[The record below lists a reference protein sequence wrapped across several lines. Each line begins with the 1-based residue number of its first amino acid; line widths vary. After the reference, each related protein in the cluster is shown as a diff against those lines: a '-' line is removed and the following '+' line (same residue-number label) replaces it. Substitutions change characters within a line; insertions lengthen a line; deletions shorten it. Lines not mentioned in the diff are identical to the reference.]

1 MEGATQT
8 APRPV
13 RLAGGP
19 ISWGVCEVPGWGV
32 QLPPERVLAGM
43 RAAGLTAVEAGP
55 DGYLGATA
63 ATVSR
68 LLGEH
73 GLRLVGGFVPAVLHL
88 PDEREASFSNVERVA
103 TLYAEAGAEILVS
116 AVATD
121 LAWSPRTPLAA
132 AAWSAV
138 FDGLDRLDE
147 LAARHGLRHALHPHV
162 GTLVETADDVER
174 VLEGSDVGLCLD
186 TGHLVL
192 GGVDPVAFARD
203 AAERIVHVHLKD
215 VRTDLADALRRGEL
229 TLLEATRRGVFLPLG
244 DGGAPIAETIDA
256 LAAAGYDGWY
266 VLEQDTTLAAN
277 APAESETRP
286 IDDTRHSLAYLR
298 RLGLVDRAAPAGQ
311 AREVSGTR

>member
-32 QLPPERVLAGM
+32 QLPPERVLAEM

-55 DGYLGATA
+55 DGYLGSTA

-68 LLGEH
+68 LLAEH

-88 PDEREASFSNVERVA
+88 PGEREGSFSNIERVA
-103 TLYAEAGAEILVS
+103 TLYAQAGAEILVS

-121 LAWSPRTPLAA
+121 TAWSPRKPLASG
-132 AAWSAV
+132 AWDAIL
-138 FDGLDRLDE
+138 DGLDRLDE

-174 VLEGSDVGLCLD
+174 VVEGSDVGLCLD

-192 GGVDPVAFARD
+192 GGVDTIALARD

-229 TLLEATRRGVFLPLG
+229 TLLEATRRGAFLPLG

-256 LAAAGYDGWY
+256 LGAAGYGGWY
-266 VLEQDTTLAAN
+266 VLEQDTTLAESAQ
-277 APAESETRP
+277 AESDTKP
-286 IDDTRHSLAYLR
+286 IDDTRRSLAYLR
-298 RLGLVDRAAPAGQ
+298 RLGLVEQAAPTGR
-311 AREVSGTR
+311 AREVSRPR